1 MYNSNI
7 IMQTIIIIT
16 KREELISQLTNDF
29 EYMDIRF
36 GKLVWKMANGPTVI
50 MYSVCMYISYVYNY
64 VFNLYICMYV

>member
-16 KREELISQLTNDF
+16 KREELISQLTHDF

-36 GKLVWKMANGPTVI
+36 GKL
-50 MYSVCMYISYVYNY
+50 CMYISYVYNY